1 MQNKGLIRLF
11 ALSLTLVCLFYLSF
25 SVVTNMYN
33 KKAKEYAGGNQ
44 LKEYNYLDSIGSE
57 KVWLGYTLKECRDKE
72 INLGLDLK
80 GGMNVTLEV
89 SVSDIIRS
97 LSDFNSNANFNQA
110 LANASELE
118 KTNSQKSYIDLFV
131 ESYTKLDPNA
141 RLASIFSTFELKDK
155 ISLTTSNADVVKVL
169 KTEVDGAIANSFN
182 VLRQRIDRFGVV
194 QPNIQKLGNGRIL
207 VELPGIK
214 EPARV
219 RKLLQGSANLEFWE
233 TYDLNEIVSNIS
245 DANKVL
251 ATLQAGGG
259 KTVAA
264 KDSTAAKGTAPAK
277 ATAKKASS
285 LSSVDS
291 LKAAL
296 QKKANTAA
304 VTDSTKVTEKSRK
317 ENPLFAI
324 LQLNAQ
330 GGQVGRGPVVGY
342 AHSKD
347 TAQINDYF
355 KTKQVKETLPRD
367 LGLRWGV
374 KAIDKKGEI
383 FQLYAIKVTNRDG
396 HAPLGGDVITDARA
410 DFAQTSAY
418 ANVSMSMNQE
428 GSKTWAR
435 MTKDNIGKSI
445 AIALDGYIYSAPTV
459 NGEITGGSS
468 QITGNFTVEEAKDLA
483 NTLKSGKMPA
493 PARIVQENIVGP
505 SLGKEAINNGLI
517 SFIIAFILVLLY
529 MILYYGVV
537 PGLIADLALLANMF
551 FLFGVLA
558 SFGAVLTLPGIA
570 GIVLTLGMAVDANVL
585 MYERIREEMNKGKTM
600 KKAIDDGI
608 GHALSAIIDSNVTS
622 VITAVILIYFGTG
635 PIKGFAVTEII
646 GVLTSF
652 FTSVF
657 LTRYM
662 LYLYANHESA
672 KEISFITGVTKNWF
686 KDTKVDFMGIRKW
699 LYGLSAAMIVISCIS
714 FATRGFSLG
723 VDFSGGRNYV
733 VSFDQP
739 VSTEKVRSL
748 LANAFDGDMP
758 QVITI
763 GSDNQVRIA
772 TKYKI
777 DNNASTI
784 DNEIEGK
791 LYDNLKPLLKG
802 SVTKAEFIKE
812 NIKSSQKV
820 GPTVADDIKRSAVW
834 AVIFAIFGIGLYIF
848 IRFREWGYA
857 LGAIVSLAHDA
868 IITLGL
874 FSLLYGFLPFSM
886 EIDQAFIAAIL
897 TVIGYS
903 VHDTVIN
910 YDRIRENVL
919 LFPKRDRISLI
930 NLSVNEMLG
939 RTFSTTMTVILTLTA
954 MFIFGGET
962 IRGFIFAMLF
972 GIFIGTYSSVFIA
985 SPITVE
991 MEKLIGMSRVKKAR
1005 KQLAHDEIKK

>member
-1 MQNKGLIRLF
+1 MQNKGLVRIF
-11 ALSLTLVCLFYLSF
+11 ALALTLVCLFYLSF
-25 SVVTNMYN
+25 SVVTNSYS
-33 KKAKEYAGGNQ
+33 KKAIAYAKGDKMKEF
-44 LKEYNYLDSIGSE
+44 NYLDSISSE
-57 KVWLGYTLKECRDKE
+57 KVWLGYTLKECREKE

-89 SVSDIIRS
+89 SVADIIRS
-97 LSDFNSNANFNQA
+97 LSDFNTNANFNQA
-110 LANASELE
+110 LINATELQ
-118 KTNSQKSYIDLFV
+118 KTNSQKTYIDLFV
-131 ESYTKLDPNA
+131 ESYTKLDPQA
-141 RLASIFSTFELKDK
+141 KLSTIFSTFELKDK

-169 KTEVDGAIANSFN
+169 TTEVDGAIANSFN

-207 VELPGIK
+207 IELPGVK

-233 TYDLNEIVSNIS
+233 TYELNEIINNLSE
-245 DANKVL
+245 ANKVI
-251 ATLQAGGG
+251 ATIQKNGG
-259 KTVAA
+259 VAVV
-264 KDSTAAKGTAPAK
+264 KDSTTATTPVTTSK
-277 ATAKKASS
+277 ATITASKAPV
-285 LSSVDS
+285 LSKVDS
-291 LKAAL
+291 LKAVL
-296 QKKANTAA
+296 QHKNTST
-304 VTDSTKVTEKSRK
+304 TDSAKVLEKSQK

-324 LQLNAQ
+324 LQVNAQ
-330 GGQVGRGPVVGY
+330 GGQVARGPIVGY

-347 TAQINDYF
+347 TAQINTYL
-355 KTKQVKETLPRD
+355 KIKQVKEALPRD
-367 LGLRWGV
+367 LGLRWSV
-374 KAIDKKGEI
+374 KSIDKKGEI
-383 FQLYAIKVTNRDG
+383 FQLIAIKITNRDG
-396 HAPLGGDVITDARA
+396 RAPLAGDVITDARA
-410 DFAQTSAY
+410 DFSQNSSEAQ
-418 ANVSMSMNQE
+418 VSMTMNQE
-428 GSKTWAR
+428 GAKVWGR

-445 AIALDGYIYSAPTV
+445 AIALDGYIYSFPTV
-459 NGEITGGSS
+459 NNEIDGGSS
-468 QITGNFTVEEAKDLA
+468 QITGHFTVDEAKDLA

-493 PARIVQENIVGP
+493 PAHIVQENIVGP
-505 SLGKEAINNGLI
+505 TLGQEAINNGFI
-517 SFIIAFILVLLY
+517 SFIIAFVLVLLY
-529 MILYYGVV
+529 MIMYYGIV
-537 PGLIADLALLANMF
+537 PGLIADIALLINVF
-551 FLFGVLA
+551 FLFGVLS

-600 KKAIDDGI
+600 RKAIDDGI
-608 GHALSAIIDSNVTS
+608 GHALSAIIDSNVTTI
-622 VITAVILIYFGTG
+622 ITGVILAYFGTG

-646 GVLTSF
+646 GVMTSF
-652 FTSVF
+652 FTAVF

-662 LYLYANHESA
+662 LYLYADHKSS
-672 KEISFITGVTKNWF
+672 KEITFITGITKNWF
-686 KDTKVDFMGIRKW
+686 KDTKIDFMGLRKW
-699 LYGLSAAMIVISCIS
+699 FYGLSIALILISCIS

-723 VDFSGGRNYV
+723 IDFAGGRNYV
-733 VSFDQP
+733 VAFDKP
-739 VSTEKVRSL
+739 VSTDNVRRL
-748 LANAFDGDMP
+748 LENTFEGDMP

-777 DNNASTI
+777 NDNSASI

-791 LYDNLKPLLKG
+791 IYDNLKPLLKS
-802 SVTKAEFIKE
+802 SVTKAEFIKD

-820 GPTVADDIKRSAVW
+820 GPTVADDITRAAVW
-834 AVIFAIFGIGLYIF
+834 AVILAIFGIGIYIF

-868 IITLGL
+868 VITLGL

-939 RTFSTTMTVILTLTA
+939 RTFSTTMTVILTLLA

-991 MEKLIGMSRVKKAR
+991 MEKLVSLSKIKRANKKLL
-1005 KQLAHDEIKK
+1005 K

>member
-1 MQNKGLIRLF
+1 MQNKGLVRLF
-11 ALSLTLVCLFYLSF
+11 AIALTLVCLFYLSF
-25 SVVTNMYN
+25 SFVTGTYN
-33 KKAKEYAGGNQ
+33 KKAKEYAAGDK
-44 LKEYNYLDSIGSE
+44 LKEYNYLDSIASE
-57 KVWLGYTLKECRDKE
+57 KVWLGYTLKECREKE

-89 SVSDIIRS
+89 SVPDIIRS
-97 LSDFNSNANFNQA
+97 LSDFNTNATFNQA
-110 LANASELE
+110 LVEATKLQQ
-118 KTNSQKSYIDLFV
+118 TNSQIPYLDLFV
-131 ESYTKLDPNA
+131 KTYTKLDPNA
-141 RLASIFSTFELKDK
+141 KLATIFSTFELKDK
-155 ISLTTSNADVVKVL
+155 ISLTTSNDDVVKVL
-169 KTEVDGAIANSFN
+169 RTEVDGAISNSFN
-182 VLRQRIDRFGVV
+182 VLRTRIDRFGVV
-194 QPNIQKLGNGRIL
+194 QPNIQKLDRTGRIL
-207 VELPGIK
+207 IELPGIK
-214 EPARV
+214 EPERV

-233 TYDLNEIVSNIS
+233 TYDINEIYPNLAQANSLLYAMQSASGKSAVKV
-245 DANKVL
+245 DTTAAKTTEANKV
-251 ATLQAGGG
+251 
-259 KTVAA
+259 A
-264 KDSTAAKGTAPAK
+264 KVVNK
-277 ATAKKASS
+277 
-285 LSSVDS
+285 VDS

-296 QKKANTAA
+296 GKMAKK
-304 VTDSTKVTEKSRK
+304 VESKTDSTKMREQSRK

-324 LQLNAQ
+324 LQVDPR
-330 GGQVGRGPVVGY
+330 GGRGPIVGL
-342 AHSKD
+342 AQSKD
-347 TAQINDYF
+347 TAQINAYF
-355 KTKQVKETLPRD
+355 ATKQVKEVLPRD
-367 LGLRWGV
+367 LGLRWTV

-383 FQLYAIKVTNRDG
+383 FQLVAIKITNRDG
-396 HAPLGGDVITDARA
+396 RAPLGGDVITDARA
-410 DFAQTSAY
+410 DFTQTSAY
-418 ANVSMSMNQE
+418 ANVSMSMNAE

-445 AIALDGYIYSAPTV
+445 AIALDGYIYSFPTV
-459 NGEITGGSS
+459 NTVIEGGNS

-505 SLGKEAINNGLI
+505 TLGQEAIDNGLI

-529 MILYYGVV
+529 MIGYYGIV
-537 PGLIADLALLANMF
+537 PGLIADIALLINVF

-600 KKAIDDGI
+600 RKAIDDGI
-608 GHALSAIIDSNVTS
+608 GHALSAIIDSNVTTI
-622 VITAVILIYFGTG
+622 ITGVILAYFGTG

-646 GVLTSF
+646 GVVTSF
-652 FTSVF
+652 FTAVF

-662 LYLYANHESA
+662 LYLYADHKSA

-686 KDTKVDFMGIRKW
+686 KDTKIDFMGLRKW
-699 LYGLSAAMIVISCIS
+699 FYGLSIALILISCIS

-723 VDFSGGRNYV
+723 IDFSGGRNYV
-733 VSFDQP
+733 VSFDKT
-739 VSTEKVRSL
+739 VNADHVRKL
-748 LANAFDGDMP
+748 LDNAFEGDMP
-758 QVITI
+758 QVTSI

-777 DNNASTI
+777 TDNSPTI

-791 LYDNLKPLLKG
+791 LYDNLKPLLTN
-802 SVTKAEFIKE
+802 SVTKAQFIKE

-820 GPTVADDIKRSAVW
+820 GPTVADDIKRSAFW

-868 IITLGL
+868 VITLGL
-874 FSLLYGFLPFSM
+874 FSLFYGFLPFSM

-939 RTFSTTMTVILTLTA
+939 RTFSTTATVILTLLA

-991 MEKLIGMSRVKKAR
+991 MEKLVSIAKAKKAN
-1005 KQLAHDEIKK
+1005 KKLEEAKK

>member
-1 MQNKGLIRLF
+1 MQNKGLVRLF
-11 ALSLTLVCLFYLSF
+11 AIALALVCIFYLSF
-25 SVVTNMYN
+25 SIVTSHYSKM
-33 KKAKEYAGGNQ
+33 AKEYAKGDKM
-44 LKEYNYLDSIGSE
+44 KEYNYLDSIGSE
-57 KVWLGYTLKECRDKE
+57 KVWLNYTLKECREKE

-89 SVSDIIRS
+89 SVADIIRS
-97 LSDFNSNANFNQA
+97 LSDFNQNPTFNQA
-110 LANASELE
+110 VNNAIELQ
-118 KTNSQKSYIDLFV
+118 KTNSQKEFVDLFV
-131 ESYTKLDPNA
+131 ESYTKLDPQA
-141 RLASIFSTFELKDK
+141 KLATIFSTFELKDK
-155 ISLTTSNADVVKVL
+155 ISLTTSNADVIKVL
-169 KTEVDGAIANSFN
+169 KVEVEGAISNSFN

-207 VELPGIK
+207 IELPGIK
-214 EPARV
+214 EPERV

-233 TYDLNEIVSNIS
+233 TYDFSEIYTNIVE
-245 DANKVL
+245 ANKVL
-251 ATLQAGGG
+251 AALQAAGG
-259 KTVAA
+259 KAIVA
-264 KDSTAAKGTAPAK
+264 DTTTAVKTTAQKTPAV
-277 ATAKKASS
+277 SG
-285 LSSVDS
+285 VDS

-296 QKKANTAA
+296 GKKASAA
-304 VTDSTKVTEKSRK
+304 TDSTKMMEKSRK
-317 ENPLFAI
+317 ENPLFAV
-324 LQLNAQ
+324 LQPNIS
-330 GGQVGRGPVVGY
+330 GGQVGRGPIIGM
-342 AHSKD
+342 ALGKD
-347 TAQINDYF
+347 TAAVNAYF
-355 KTKQVKETLPRD
+355 ATKQVREVLPRD
-367 LGLRWGV
+367 LGLRWTV
-374 KAIDKKGEI
+374 KPLSAKSEI
-383 FQLYAIKVTNRDG
+383 FQLIAIKITNRDG
-396 HAPLGGDVITDARA
+396 RAPLGGDVITDARA

-428 GSKTWAR
+428 GAKTWAR

-445 AIALDGYIYSAPTV
+445 AIALDGYIYSFPTV
-459 NGEITGGSS
+459 NTVIEGGNS

-505 SLGKEAINNGLI
+505 TLGKEAIHNGLI

-529 MILYYGVV
+529 MILYYGIV
-537 PGLIADLALLANMF
+537 PGLIADIALLINVF
-551 FLFGVLA
+551 FLFGVLS

-585 MYERIREEMNKGKTM
+585 MYERIREEMNKGKNM
-600 KKAIDDGI
+600 RKAIDDGI
-608 GHALSAIIDSNVTS
+608 GHALSAIIDSNVTTI
-622 VITAVILIYFGTG
+622 ITGVILAYFGTG

-646 GVLTSF
+646 GVITSF
-652 FTSVF
+652 FTAVF

-662 LYLYANHESA
+662 LYMYADHKST

-686 KDTKVDFMGIRKW
+686 KDTKIDFMGLRKW
-699 LYGLSAAMIVISCIS
+699 FYGISIAMILISCIS

-723 VDFSGGRNYV
+723 IDFSGGRNYIV
-733 VSFDQP
+733 AFDQA
-739 VSTEKVRSL
+739 VSTDKVRKML
-748 LANAFDGDMP
+748 DNAFEGDMP

-777 DNNASTI
+777 NDNSPTI

-791 LYDNLKPLLKG
+791 LYDNLKPLLK
-802 SVTKAEFIKE
+802 SSITKEQFIKE

-820 GPTVADDIKRSAVW
+820 GPTVADDIKRSAIW
-834 AVIFAIFGIGLYIF
+834 AVILAIFGIGLYIF
-848 IRFREWGYA
+848 IRFKEWGYA

-874 FSLLYGFLPFSM
+874 FSLFYGFLPFSM

-910 YDRIRENVL
+910 YDRISENVL

-939 RTFSTTMTVILTLTA
+939 RTFSTTATVILTLLS

-991 MEKLIGMSRVKKAR
+991 MEKLISMARAKKAN
-1005 KQLAHDEIKK
+1005 KKLAESKK

>member
-11 ALSLTLVCLFYLSF
+11 AISLALVCIFYLSF
-25 SVVTNMYN
+25 SVVTSTYN
-33 KKAKEYAGGNQ
+33 NKAKELAHGDKT
-44 LKEYNYLDSIGSE
+44 KEYNYLDSISNE
-57 KVWLGYTLKECRDKE
+57 KVWLGYTLKQCREKE

-89 SVSDIIRS
+89 SEADILRS
-97 LSDFNSNANFNQA
+97 LADFNTSPNFTQA
-110 LANASELE
+110 LVNATELQ

-131 ESYTKLDPNA
+131 ESYTKLDPQA
-141 RLASIFSTFELKDK
+141 KLSTIFSTFELKEK
-155 ISLTTSNADVVKVL
+155 ISLTTSNDDVVKVL
-169 KTEVDGAIANSFN
+169 RIEVESAIGNSFN

-207 VELPGIK
+207 IELPGIK
-214 EPARV
+214 EPERV

-233 TYDLNEIVSNIS
+233 TYDLGEIINNLVE
-245 DANKVL
+245 ANKVL
-251 ATLQAGGG
+251 ATLQSNGGIVA
-259 KTVAA
+259 KKDSVINPVAA
-264 KDSTAAKGTAPAK
+264 AANPTAVKEK
-277 ATAKKASS
+277 A
-285 LSSVDS
+285 LNSVDS
-291 LKAAL
+291 LKEAL
-296 QKKANTAA
+296 QKKNAG
-304 VTDSTKVTEKSRK
+304 VGSSKDSTQQLDKFRK
-317 ENPLFAI
+317 ENPLFAV

-330 GGQVGRGPVVGY
+330 GGQAGRGPLVGV

-347 TAQINDYF
+347 TAQINKLF
-355 KTKQVKETLPRD
+355 KIKQVLEVLPRD
-367 LGLRWGV
+367 LGLRWSV
-374 KAIDKKGEI
+374 KATDVKGEF
-383 FQLYAIKVTNRDG
+383 FQLIAIKINNRDG
-396 HAPLGGDVITDARA
+396 RAPLGGDVITDARN
-410 DFAQTSAY
+410 DFSQNSSEST
-418 ANVSMSMNQE
+418 VSMTMNNE

-435 MTKDNIGKSI
+435 LTKDNIGKSI
-445 AIALDGYIYSAPTV
+445 AIALDGYIYSFPTV
-459 NGEITGGSS
+459 NTEITGGSS
-468 QITGNFTVEEAKDLA
+468 QISGHFTVEEAKDLA

-493 PARIVQENIVGP
+493 PAHIVQLSFVGP
-505 SLGKEAINNGLI
+505 SLGQEAINNGLI
-517 SFIIAFILVLLY
+517 SFVIAFVLVLLY
-529 MILYYGVV
+529 MVLYYGVI
-537 PGLIADLALLANMF
+537 PGLIADVALLINVF

-600 KKAIDDGI
+600 RKAIDDGI
-608 GHALSAIIDSNVTS
+608 GHALSAIIDSNVTTI
-622 VITAVILIYFGTG
+622 ITGVILAYFGTG

-646 GVLTSF
+646 GVATSF
-652 FTSVF
+652 FTAVF

-662 LYLYANHESA
+662 LYVYSSRESS
-672 KEISFITGVTKNWF
+672 KEIKFITGFTENWF

-699 LYGLSAAMIVISCIS
+699 MYGISIALMLISCIS

-723 VDFSGGRNYV
+723 IDFSGGRNYV
-733 VSFDQP
+733 VAFDKA
-739 VSTEKVRSL
+739 VNSDNVRRMLEKG
-748 LANAFDGDMP
+748 FDGDIP

-763 GSDNQVRIA
+763 GSENQVRIA

-777 DNNASTI
+777 NDNSPTI

-791 LYDNLKPLLKG
+791 IYDNLKPLLNT
-802 SVTKAEFIKE
+802 SVTKEDFIKD

-820 GPTVADDIKRSAVW
+820 GPTVADDIKRSAIW
-834 AVIFAIFGIGLYIF
+834 AVILAIFGIGIYIF
-848 IRFREWGYA
+848 IRFKEWGYA

-874 FSLLYGFLPFSM
+874 FSLGYGFLPFSM

-939 RTFSTTMTVILTLTA
+939 RTFSTTATVILTLLS

-991 MEKLIGMSRVKKAR
+991 MGKLISLAKAKKA
-1005 KQLAHDEIKK
+1005 DKKLTTAKK